1 MEQVAP
7 TEASDGMAI
16 EFGFRHMLH
25 DLGPVAAVHHLA
37 SLPMTTH
44 RPSTRVNA
52 FGRVETGGRSQKWSG
67 AINVDAMRDGW
78 IDTISCLVG
87 LLYAIAGQNL
97 EPSLDKS
104 SRTTFSLQKR

>member
-7 TEASDGMAI
+7 TEASDGVAI

-25 DLGPVAAVHHLA
+25 HLGPVAAVHHLA

-52 FGRVETGGRSQKWSG
+52 FCRVETGGRSQKWKWG
-67 AINVDAMRDGW
+67 DP
-78 IDTISCLVG
+78 C
-87 LLYAIAGQNL
+87 
-97 EPSLDKS
+97 
-104 SRTTFSLQKR
+104 